1 MEGGGYLNTRPYSA
15 GLPRARSPI
24 NTSVSDISRP
34 VMTSSITASLVSV
47 SNVFPFTTFEVNF
60 LSAYFFKTIRINVQV
75 QLMKLRLIYCQKSRI
90 FFTKSARARA
100 LLPRSVQNQNMYV
113 IYIILSSHGKNQPP
127 KTMLSYVYTLFKFPG
142 E

>member
-90 FFTKSARARA
+90 FFHKKRACARTFAQIRSKPKYVCNIHNFKLAWKKSA
-100 LLPRSVQNQNMYV
+100 S
-113 IYIILSSHGKNQPP
+113 
-127 KTMLSYVYTLFKFPG
+127 
-142 E
+142 